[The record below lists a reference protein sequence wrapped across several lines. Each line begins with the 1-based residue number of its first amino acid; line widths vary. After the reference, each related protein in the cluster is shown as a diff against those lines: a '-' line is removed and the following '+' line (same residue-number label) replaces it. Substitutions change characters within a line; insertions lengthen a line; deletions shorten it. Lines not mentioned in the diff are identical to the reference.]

1 MPSWPAKELQH
12 FRRQQERM
20 AHKEIRIDMDEIN
33 NAQTITRVNQR
44 KFAEAFGDPKSMHH
58 QEVDELIDDFDKH
71 QRILKVRGVKK
82 YFLMGGK

>member
-1 MPSWPAKELQH
+1 VDGVNRKTAEEVGEEKV
-12 FRRQQERM
+12 M

>member
-1 MPSWPAKELQH
+1 
-12 FRRQQERM
+12 M